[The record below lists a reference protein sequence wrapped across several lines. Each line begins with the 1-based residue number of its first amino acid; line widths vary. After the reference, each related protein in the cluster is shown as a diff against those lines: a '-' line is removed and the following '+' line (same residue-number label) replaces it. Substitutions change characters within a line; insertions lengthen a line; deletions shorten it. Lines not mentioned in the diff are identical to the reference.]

1 MDTCVQR
8 AELSEWYAESLR
20 LTAFTLLPPASHDSW
35 WQLVTGDVP
44 DTETVQR
51 KIGQVRVE
59 GKFGPGGL
67 VLEILGNK
75 IDWVLAPS
83 TDPSLWKVDK
93 LLPNVGLFNETRDD
107 FVKTISRWLVSASPV
122 VRLAFGARLML
133 PVADKEEA
141 YRRLSS
147 YLPFNLDEK
156 NSSDFNYQINR
167 PRKSR
172 VLGEELRINR
182 LMKWASILLRA
193 ITGTS
198 VAKTG
203 VTAQS
208 NQVCFLELDIN
219 TDAAY
224 DKQLP
229 EKDLLSLFQEL
240 VELANEIAEKGD
252 IP

>member
-1 MDTCVQR
+1 MYTQMRIVG
-8 AELSEWYAESLR
+8 
-20 LTAFTLLPPASHDSW
+20 
-35 WQLVTGDVP
+35 LVTGDAP

-51 KIGQVRVE
+51 KLSQVRVE
-59 GKFGPGGL
+59 GKFGPGRL
-67 VLEILGNK
+67 FLDILGNK

-83 TDPSLWKVDK
+83 LDPSLWKVDK
-93 LLPNVGLFNETRDD
+93 LLPNVGLFTETRDD
-107 FVKTISRWLVSASPV
+107 FVKTISRWLASPPPV

-156 NSSDFNYQINR
+156 NSRDFNYQINR

-182 LMKWASILLRA
+182 LTKWASLLIKA

-198 VAKTG
+198 VAMTRRPAG
-203 VTAQS
+203 
-208 NQVCFLELDIN
+208 IN
-219 TDAAY
+219 LPAA
-224 DKQLP
+224 
-229 EKDLLSLFQEL
+229 
-240 VELANEIAEKGD
+240 G
-252 IP
+252 